1 MMRLILVEL
10 KIYLKKP
17 LIWALLLLH
26 ILVFVSFCIYNMSI
40 EDHYLGVLQ
49 REYNANEG
57 SISSELDIA
66 KMKGSNDVEDYNK
79 ALMANAE
86 VYLCSINDPD
96 TKECYQSMIDLNQN
110 MIQLVLNHGYA
121 QSTKTLFEYERTI
134 VLYEALIEND
144 LNFIPD
150 ERMDLI
156 HGFIQYNENLMY
168 FMIILICILS
178 GCFSTSEE
186 MEEDSFKTM
195 AMLPYS
201 RTRFMLVKVSSL
213 FLINMIL
220 IFIPIL
226 IIMVGLIFMKGIGNP
241 LYPYVIYQ
249 EGVFMAIS
257 QIDIF
262 LVFLVFDIILCFLM
276 SIIGFLFSY
285 LLQDSIKALVGS
297 ITVLFLPFMLGYM
310 SPQYAPYLYTSYLNF
325 KDVLNGDAYY
335 QSGNDAIMPILGL
348 GIMLVGIILMLMFI
362 VLRYRKQDLL

>member
-17 LIWALLLLH
+17 LIWVLFLLH
-26 ILVFVSFCIYNMSI
+26 ILVFVSFCGYNMRI
-40 EDHYLGVLQ
+40 EDHYLGVIQ
-49 REYNANEG
+49 REYNVNEG
-57 SISSELDIA
+57 SISRELDIA
-66 KMKGSNDVEDYNK
+66 KMKGNDDIEDFDK
-79 ALMANAE
+79 ALMANGE
-86 VYLCSINDPD
+86 VYLCSINDPN
-96 TKECYQSMIDLNQN
+96 TKKCYQSVIDLNKN
-110 MIQLVLNHGYA
+110 MIQLVLNHDYA

-134 VLYEALIEND
+134 ILYEALIEND
-144 LNFIPD
+144 LNFIPE

-156 HGFIQYNENLMY
+156 HSFIQYNENLMY
-168 FMIILICILS
+168 FMIVLICILS
-178 GCFSTSEE
+178 GCFSISEE

-201 RTRFMLVKVSSL
+201 RTRFMLAKISSL

-220 IFIPIL
+220 IFMPVL
-226 IIMVGLIFMKGIGNP
+226 IIMVVLIFMKGIGNP

-249 EGVFMAIS
+249 QGIFMAVS

-262 LVFLVFDIILCFLM
+262 LVFLVFDIILCLLM

-310 SPQYAPYLYTSYLNF
+310 LPQYAPYLYTSYLNF

-335 QSGNDAIMPILGL
+335 QSGNDVIMPILGL
-348 GIMLVGIILMLMFI
+348 GIMLMGSILIWMFI
-362 VLRYRKQDLL
+362 LLHYRKHDLS